1 MRTHHATAA
10 ALVPLARAPLERY
23 GALVINEFA
32 GLDDLH
38 ITTVLGA
45 GTVSSPPLTGE
56 DILRCFGFRKGE
68 SGRAARALGARR
80 RTSRR

>member
-1 MRTHHATAA
+1 MTLR
-10 ALVPLARAPLERY
+10 PLARVPLERY